1 MFIMSDLLELVQ
13 AHATFRFVIS
23 DETTTS
29 PRLLIWI
36 FNPNVSITYRKVDG
50 PPMPSPLRQPISAR
64 TPSKSPRR
72 ASSPSLKVAAS
83 PAPSVQTI
91 KAAKVLYKVLEDGLS
106 R

>member
-29 PRLLIWI
+29 PRLLVWI
-36 FNPNVSITYRKVDG
+36 FNPTVGITYRTVDG
-50 PPMPSPLRQPISAR
+50 PPMPSPLRQPPFAQARRRPSTTSAR
-64 TPSKSPRR
+64 HSHKS
-72 ASSPSLKVAAS
+72 AADVR
-83 PAPSVQTI
+83 PIVKTI